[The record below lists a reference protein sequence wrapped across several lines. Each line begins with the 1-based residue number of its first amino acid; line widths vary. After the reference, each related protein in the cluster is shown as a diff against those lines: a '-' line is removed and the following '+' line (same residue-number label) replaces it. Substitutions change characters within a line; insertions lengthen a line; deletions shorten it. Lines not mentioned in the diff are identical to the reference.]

1 MPAESTTA
9 PMKEIAPMDT
19 AALGYQE
26 IVTHVHQRLGIN
38 LTISP
43 GSTDHLSLQS
53 RLETGDWLWIT
64 EYAANITPLERRV
77 ILEAAGV
84 TLGWHIAIY
93 PTNPV
98 DPARPDHFTWLASVT
113 HESAL
118 AHQLPDLVENALRA
132 LPRHEQHHIDRDGN
146 HHISAGITHW
156 STNTRRQLHHTA
168 ADNRPTTSP
177 SAPTPRP
184 CTAICHSRASSAEQQ
199 AYRVWCAS

>member
-1 MPAESTTA
+1 
-9 PMKEIAPMDT
+9 MDT

-84 TLGWHIAIY
+84 TL
-93 PTNPV
+93 
-98 DPARPDHFTWLASVT
+98 LS
-113 HESAL
+113 E
-118 AHQLPDLVENALRA
+118 
-132 LPRHEQHHIDRDGN
+132 
-146 HHISAGITHW
+146 
-156 STNTRRQLHHTA
+156 
-168 ADNRPTTSP
+168 
-177 SAPTPRP
+177 
-184 CTAICHSRASSAEQQ
+184 
-199 AYRVWCAS
+199 